1 MPQLTQTRILGPD
14 RLTVSALGLGCMG
27 MSDFYGGR
35 DDEESIATV
44 HRALDLGIDFLDT
57 ADVYGPYTN
66 EQLVGRALKGRRDGV
81 VLATKF
87 GNVRGDDGAWLG
99 VNGRPDYVR
108 RACDASLKRLG
119 VDHIDLY
126 YQHRVDRDVPIEE
139 TVGAMADL
147 IHAGKVRHLG
157 LSEASAPT
165 IRRAAREHP
174 ITALQTEYSLWT
186 RDPEDEVL
194 PTCRELGIGFVAY
207 SPLGRGFLTGRYR
220 SLDDFEPDDYRRNSP
235 RFQGENFQKNLDLVA
250 RVEEIARRKK
260 CTPSQLALAWVAAQ
274 GEDIVPL
281 FGTKRR
287 KYLEEN
293 LAALEVELTPA
304 DLEEIDEVAP
314 KGVAAGERYTAGG
327 MKTVN
332 G

>member
-1 MPQLTQTRILGPD
+1 MPLTQSRTLGPE

-35 DDEESIATV
+35 DDEESIATI

-57 ADVYGPYTN
+57 ADVYGPFTN
-66 EQLVGRALKGRRDGV
+66 ERLVGRALEGRRDGV

-87 GNVRGDDGAWLG
+87 GNVRGEDGGWLG

-108 RACDASLKRLG
+108 RSCDASLQRLG

-139 TVGAMADL
+139 TVGAMGDL
-147 IHAGKVRHLG
+147 VRAGKVRHLG
-157 LSEASAPT
+157 LSEAAPET

-220 SLDDFEPDDYRRNSP
+220 SIEDFAPDDYRRNSP
-235 RFQGENFQKNLDLVA
+235 RFQGENFGKNLELVA
-250 RVEEIARRKK
+250 RVEAIARRKQ

-274 GEDIVPL
+274 GDDIVPL

-293 LAALEVELTPA
+293 LAAMEIELTPA

-314 KGVAAGERYTAGG
+314 KGAAAGERYPAGG
-327 MKTVN
+327 MRTVN

>member
-1 MPQLTQTRILGPD
+1 MPMTQHRTLGPD

-27 MSDFYGGR
+27 MSEFYGGR
-35 DDEESIATV
+35 DDEESIATI

-57 ADVYGPYTN
+57 ADVYGPFTN
-66 EQLVGRALKGRRDGV
+66 ERLVGRALEGRRDGV

-87 GNVRGDDGAWLG
+87 GNVRGQDGAWLG
-99 VNGRPDYVR
+99 VNGRPDYVKR
-108 RACDASLKRLG
+108 SCDASLERLG

-147 IHAGKVRHLG
+147 VRAGKVRHLG
-157 LSEASAPT
+157 LSEASPQT
-165 IRRAAREHP
+165 IRRAAREHA

-194 PTCRELGIGFVAY
+194 PACRELGVGFVAY

-220 SLDDFEPDDYRRNSP
+220 SVEDFEPDDYRRNHP
-235 RFQGENFQKNLDLVA
+235 RFLGENFQKNLDLVA

-260 CTPSQLALAWVAAQ
+260 CSPSQLALAWVAAQ

-287 KYLEEN
+287 KYLDEN
-293 LAALEVELTPA
+293 LAALDVEITPA
-304 DLEEIDEVAP
+304 DLEEIDAVAP
-314 KGVAAGERYTAGG
+314 KGVAAGERYAPGG
-327 MKTVN
+327 MKTIN